1 MPRLRAASATSSAVK
16 RPAIGARRDL
26 IPVILYSARAMTLGD
41 FTAQLPKGDL
51 WIFGYGS
58 LMWSPCFD
66 YTHRSVGR
74 AHGYHRALCILSTR
88 YRGTERK
95 PGLVMGLCR
104 GGSCWGV
111 AYRIDAQRLRRALAR
126 LWYREMPRRVYQP
139 RLIPVRLKNKTV
151 RALAFVADP
160 SHPAYVRELDLHGRA
175 RLVAQGIGARGRCLD
190 YIRNTLEHMNQVGV
204 RDPHLERI
212 LHAAI
217 ALRQNGQ
224 HGSGPVA
231 CAVAP
236 SAARQPEARAAGAVL
251 RRAARRPRRAA
262 ARR

>member
-1 MPRLRAASATSSAVK
+1 
-16 RPAIGARRDL
+16 
-26 IPVILYSARAMTLGD
+26 MTLGE
-41 FTAQLPKGDL
+41 FSAQLPKGDL
-51 WIFGYGS
+51 WVFGYGS

-66 YTHRSVGR
+66 FRHKALGR

-88 YRGTERK
+88 YRGTARK

-104 GGSCWGV
+104 GGSCWGM
-111 AYRIDAQRLRRALAR
+111 AYRIDAPRLRRALAR
-126 LWYREMPRRVYQP
+126 LWYREMTRRVYEP
-139 RLIPVRLKNKTV
+139 RLILVRLSSGKGV

-160 SHPAYVRELDLHGRA
+160 AHPSYVRELDLQGRA
-175 RLVAQGIGARGRCLD
+175 RLVAQGIGARGPCID
-190 YIRNTLEHMNQVGV
+190 YIRKTLDHMHDVGV

-212 LHAAI
+212 LHAAL
-217 ALRQNGQ
+217 ALRENGGN
-224 HGSGPVA
+224 GSGALA